1 MSNLFEDFR
10 RRIGYVMSLPERTFR
25 SLVAVVGGTTTVLGE
40 ALFPEVLRNTT
51 LYKIFVGDTQRFM
64 MAKVAQIQQESTTA
78 EGQQEPPPDYLQR
91 KMVGGMLET
100 AGLLAMHFSPLWVF
114 ALAGDAAA
122 GTDVFFRRLVAQL
135 KANGVLPA
143 DMQVQGLS
151 DLLEAM
157 QDTSRKSVTA
167 VDTPP
172 LSREEVAKLAEQM
185 TDSYRQMFAKAGN
198 LVPRIE
204 DIWARMETL
213 ADRDKVSLERLGG
226 ILTLDVA
233 EWGRKGIGS
242 ALAVGQTGASLF
254 GEKILD
260 SYVKTLDAIA
270 NEGVAKYMGDRM
282 KPFIQAAVAH
292 FHPEKKT
299 LTEALFG
306 GRKPAEPA
314 ATPIRVEIKVESEPP
329 PTPPTD
335 ATISG

>member
-1 MSNLFEDFR
+1 MSNLFDDFR
-10 RRIGYVMSLPERTFR
+10 RRLGYVMSLPERTLR
-25 SLVAVVGGTTTVLGE
+25 SLVAVTGGTTSLLSET
-40 ALFPEVLRNTT
+40 LFPEVLRNTT

-64 MAKVAQIQQESTTA
+64 MAKVAQIRQEGTPP
-78 EGQQEPPPDYLQR
+78 EELKEPPADYLQR
-91 KMVGGMLET
+91 KMVGGALET
-100 AGLLAMHFSPLWVF
+100 AGLLAMHFSPLWVL

-122 GTDVFFRRLVAQL
+122 GTDEFFRRLVAQL
-135 KANGVLPA
+135 KANGVLPL
-143 DMQVQGLS
+143 DTEVKGLS

-157 QDTSRKSVTA
+157 QDTSRKSATA

-172 LSREEVAKLAEQM
+172 LSREEVAKLAEEM
-185 TDSYRQMFAKAGN
+185 TESYRQMFAKAGN

-233 EWGRKGIGS
+233 EWGRKGIVS

-260 SYVKTLDAIA
+260 SYVKTLDTIAHEGTTRYVGERMRPFVQSAI
-270 NEGVAKYMGDRM
+270 
-282 KPFIQAAVAH
+282 AH
-292 FHPEKKT
+292 FHPETKT

-306 GRKPAEPA
+306 GGKTPEPA
-314 ATPIRVEIKVESEPP
+314 PTAVRVEIKVEGEAPPPAEPP
-329 PTPPTD
+329 V
-335 ATISG
+335 AE